1 MANSAHISVLNRRS
15 FVLVALGAAC
25 STQLLGSGRAL
36 ADPGAVLPF
45 ERTPHFEEAFQKL
58 LAGATPVEDLIAV
71 DLPEI
76 AENGNFVPITI
87 VAESPMTDA
96 DHVRTIHILSSG
108 NPVAPVA
115 TFRLSPLNGTARVQ
129 SRMRLARSQD
139 VIVLAEM
146 STGALAIATMTV
158 KVTIGGCQS

>member
-1 MANSAHISVLNRRS
+1 MADSLHISILNRRS
-15 FVLVALGAAC
+15 FILATLGAAC
-25 STQLLGSGRAL
+25 SAKFL
-36 ADPGAVLPF
+36 ASSHAFADASAVLPF
-45 ERTPHFEEAFQKL
+45 ERTPHFEEAFQKFR
-58 LAGATPVEDLIAV
+58 AGATPVEGLITV

-87 VAESPMTDA
+87 VTESPMTDA
-96 DHVRTIHILSSG
+96 DHVRAIHILSSG
-108 NPVAPVA
+108 NPVASVA

-146 STGALAIATMTV
+146 STGVLAIATMTV

>member
-1 MANSAHISVLNRRS
+1 MADSVQISILNRRS
-15 FVLVALGAAC
+15 FILATLGAAC
-25 STQLLGSGRAL
+25 SAQLFASSRAF
-36 ADPGAVLPF
+36 ADAGAVLPF
-45 ERTPHFEEAFQKL
+45 ERTAHFEEALQKFL
-58 LAGATPVEDLIAV
+58 TGVTPVEGLIAV

-96 DHVRTIHILSSG
+96 DHVRKIHILSSG
-108 NPVAPVA
+108 NPVASVA

-146 STGALAIATMTV
+146 STGVLAIVTMTV